1 MLALHLICKITR
13 YNMAQ
18 DQKKTEN
25 LIAVK
30 VLAKCF
36 IDGRYYEAG
45 ETANI
50 EKPKGGLP
58 KHLEEAK
65 EEKKD

>member
-1 MLALHLICKITR
+1 
-13 YNMAQ
+13 MAQ
-18 DQKKTEN
+18 AQKKPEN
-25 LIAVK
+25 LITVK

-36 IDGRYYEAG
+36 IDGRYYEVG

-50 EKPKGGLP
+50 EKPKGELP
-58 KHLEEAK
+58 KHLELAK

>member
-1 MLALHLICKITR
+1 
-13 YNMAQ
+13 MAQ
-18 DQKKTEN
+18 AQKKPEN
-25 LIAVK
+25 LITVK

-36 IDGRYYEAG
+36 IDGRYYEVG

-50 EKPKGGLP
+50 ENPKGGLP